1 MQGYWKD
8 YATLLLERIN
18 PETGLRYRDE
28 PAILAWEIAN
38 ELRCPPCRGTTR
50 TTDTIAA
57 LARHLRAAGAR
68 QLIADGSEGFDDAP
82 ELHPGL
88 SNSYAVRG
96 EDGMS
101 FSRLLQVPELDLV
114 SYHLYPASWGLSA
127 GPDAALWIDRHT
139 EMARAAGKVAYLGEF
154 GHLARSDRARAA
166 VYDGWLERLFR
177 DRAGSLALL
186 WQLIPASRRASDE
199 DDGYGVVPDTDRE
212 SAAALYHAARSLEP

>member
-1 MQGYWKD
+1 MLGYWKA
-8 YATLLLERIN
+8 YAAFLLERLN
-18 PETGLRYRDE
+18 TETGLRYKDE

-57 LARHLRAAGAR
+57 LARHLRGAGAR

-88 SNSYAVRG
+88 SNTYAVRG

-101 FSRLLQVPELDLV
+101 FSRLLLVPELDLV
-114 SYHLYPASWGLSA
+114 SYHLYPVSWGLSP

-139 EMARAAGKVAYLGEF
+139 QMARAAGKVAYLGEF
-154 GHLARSDRARAA
+154 GHKTPSDRSRAA
-166 VYDGWLERLFR
+166 TYDGWLERLFR
-177 DRAGSLALL
+177 DRGGSLALL
-186 WQLIPASRRASDE
+186 WQLIPASRRRPGE
-199 DDGYGVVPDTDRE
+199 
-212 SAAALYHAARSLEP
+212 